1 MKKYLA
7 SVSALALAAVLLMSA
22 CSKKQDDK
30 KTDDTNNTKPEE
42 VITEINVEP
51 IDFEFKISGGS
62 AKITG
67 YTGENTEIEIPS
79 EVTSPDDGAV
89 YSVTAIDG
97 GAFMGNEKITSA
109 VIPEGVE
116 TIGTGAFQNCS
127 ALEKLTMPDT
137 LTSIGTRAF
146 FNCEKLA
153 DVTFGKNVNSIGD
166 MAFSDYFTACPWYA
180 SLNDTS
186 VIVGDGILLK
196 YNGRSDAT
204 FDENVKHVAYY
215 AFLDCPA
222 SNLTFSAALESIDE
236 KALVGSDAVLHL
248 ADVST
253 AVNDA
258 QSYGLKYETYATATE
273 TGDETA
279 ADGENADSSTES
291 ENSDVTATDA
301 E

>member
-7 SVSALALAAVLLMSA
+7 SVLALSLAAVLLMSA

-30 KTDDTNNTKPEE
+30 KSTDTDNKTPEE
-42 VITEINVEP
+42 TVTVIEVEP

-67 YTGENTEIEIPS
+67 YTGENTEIEIPA
-79 EVTSPDDGAV
+79 EVTNPEDGEA

-97 GAFMGNEKITSA
+97 GAFMGNEKITS
-109 VIPEGVE
+109 VTIPEGVE
-116 TIGTGAFQNCS
+116 EIGTGAFQNCS
-127 ALEKLTMPDT
+127 ALEKAVMPDT
-137 LTSIGTRAF
+137 LISIGTRAF

-153 DVTFGKNVNSIGD
+153 DVTFGKNVSSVGD

-180 SLNDTS
+180 SLSDTS

-196 YNGRSDAT
+196 YNGSADAT

-222 SNLTFSAALESIDE
+222 SSLTFSAALESIDE
-236 KALVGSDAVLHL
+236 KALVGSSAVLHL

-253 AVNDA
+253 AVSDA
-258 QSYGLKYETYATATE
+258 QSYGLKYETYSTAVESDDEQAT
-273 TGDETA
+273 
-279 ADGENADSSTES
+279 DGENAQGDSES
-291 ENSDVTATDA
+291 ETADVTSSDA
-301 E
+301 Q